1 MNLRGVL
8 VPAVLVL
15 AADAWVLVGVAR
27 NRAGQ
32 PDSTL
37 ELTERELRLER
48 LGEENSGVAL
58 DLEWEGPRL
67 WPPDAPPSWFDEAKL
82 RELGF
87 DPGQPSRDSL
97 PKEAFVVLEYEARS
111 RLVAVDAG
119 RDPAALRRRYPDRGR
134 YIIMRAMVNLS
145 RRKGSHQVRGVIL
158 QDAIPQIHVPLPLNR
173 TLAGLSSSP
182 PGPFDP
188 HYAVTLHFGRNYEP
202 WVVGVRLLQQV
213 Q

>member
-1 MNLRGVL
+1 MNLGGVL

-15 AADAWVLVGVAR
+15 VADAWVLVGVAR

-37 ELTERELRLER
+37 ELTERELRLVR

-58 DLEWEGPRL
+58 DLEWEGPRRR
-67 WPPDAPPSWFDEAKL
+67 PPDAPPGWFDETKL

-87 DPGQPSRDSL
+87 DPGQLSRSSL
-97 PKEAFVVLEYEARS
+97 PKDAFVVLEYAARS
-111 RLVAVDAG
+111 GLVAVDAG

-134 YIIMRAMVNLS
+134 HIIMRAMVNLS
-145 RRKGSHQVRGVIL
+145 RSKDPRQVRGIIL

-173 TLAGLSSSP
+173 TLAGLSPAP
-182 PGPFDP
+182 PGPLKP
-188 HYAVTLHFGRNYEP
+188 RYAVTLHFGRSHEP
-202 WVVGVRLLQQV
+202 WVTGVRLLQRV